1 MSSVTKKAQLVRVPA
16 VAEAGLRKQP
26 LVFTA
31 QLLLRKGEHILS
43 VAIVDRLSNATGF
56 AREHITAR

>member
-1 MSSVTKKAQLVRVPA
+1 
-16 VAEAGLRKQP
+16 
-26 LVFTA
+26 
-31 QLLLRKGEHILS
+31 LRKGEHILS